1 MSIAVLTQVYD
12 EVRRLS
18 IAGSVVAGGDFRL
31 KKLVPPLEK
40 AGEKAPV
47 FAKVA
52 QGVTKVVDSNERN
65 SAEALLELSSL
76 VNAILYTQGETGQ
89 AGDLKPIVTNN
100 LGGEQTQTTARVLK
114 PLLEAL
120 TTTGSGRVEI
130 IKDAHQRNVFKDL
143 RLVKPALGALDDPY
157 PEIAEFIAKKVLPLY
172 GQAILPELK
181 AKFDQ
186 KGKGG
191 HVRRLTLMHE
201 LDPVGSR
208 EIVKEALENGS
219 KEMKVVAIECLGDS
233 PEDLSFLLEQAKAKA
248 KDVRTAAFK
257 AIAKID
263 TGDAIT
269 LLHGVIKGNDID
281 LAVEPI
287 RKSRNPKILEIVL
300 AEAKA
305 QWDGLFGV
313 KGSKDKD
320 KDKKEAGKRIDR
332 MNSLLECL
340 RERDDKDSEAF
351 LLACFADRER
361 LLDLKGEPL
370 SGADV
375 RQKLIG
381 LVAHGSS
388 KMRKA
393 LVVEHASLNPE
404 ELQDAFYA
412 ARRSLKA
419 AEVYDKFSPYLAAK
433 VDEKKKSRDPAFAKR
448 EAIQESLQYG
458 WRYRHYYMD
467 WDDADDDDGEE
478 EKATKELDPR
488 WLDLAVTQK
497 NMELV
502 FALARPNHPA
512 ANELLLTISEQ
523 QLSKSKD
530 AHETSSTLQTMVR
543 VQHPE
548 ATRLV
553 IAAIKKF
560 SASTNSHWAIYWL
573 ARLVGQLPKSA
584 LPELEA
590 LLPTL
595 PEKVIDQVLDYVTV
609 LKNRS

>member
-52 QGVTKVVDSNERN
+52 QSVTKVVDSNEKN

-76 VNAILYTQGETGQ
+76 VNAILYTQGETGL
-89 AGDLKPIVTNN
+89 AGEVQPIATTN

-130 IKDAHQRNVFKDL
+130 IKDAYERKVFKDL
-143 RLVKPALGALDDPY
+143 RLVKPALGGLDDPY
-157 PEIAEFIAKKVLPLY
+157 PEIADFIAKKVLPLY

-191 HVRRLTLMHE
+191 HVRRLQLMHA
-201 LDPVGSR
+201 LDPAGTR

-233 PEDLSFLLEQAKAKA
+233 SEDLSFLLEQAKAKA
-248 KDVRTAAFK
+248 KDVRGAALK

-263 TGDAIT
+263 SGDSIT
-269 LLHGVIKGNDID
+269 LLHQVLKGNDID

-287 RKSRNPKILEIVL
+287 RKNRSPQLLAIVL
-300 AEAKA
+300 TEAQA
-305 QWDGLFGV
+305 QWDALFNA
-313 KGSKDKD
+313 KASKDKE
-320 KDKKEAGKRIDR
+320 KDKKESGKRVER
-332 MNSLLECL
+332 MIALLECL

-351 LLACFADRER
+351 LLACFADREK
-361 LLDLKGEPL
+361 LLDVKGEPV

-375 RQKLIG
+375 RQKLMA
-381 LVAHGSS
+381 LLAHGSR
-388 KMRKA
+388 KMRQT
-393 LVVEHASLNPE
+393 LVAEHASLGPE
-404 ELQDAFYA
+404 ELKDAFFA
-412 ARRSLKA
+412 ARRTLNA
-419 AEVYDKFSPYLAAK
+419 AEVFDKFSTYLSAK
-433 VDEKKKSRDPAFAKR
+433 VDEKKKGRDPAFAKR
-448 EAIQESLQYG
+448 ESIQESLLYG
-458 WRYRHYYMD
+458 WRYRHYYMN
-467 WDDADDDDGEE
+467 WDDDDEE
-478 EKATKELDPR
+478 AEKANKELDPR
-488 WLDLAVTQK
+488 WLDLAVSQK
-497 NMELV
+497 NLPLV
-502 FALARPNHPA
+502 FALARPHHPA
-512 ANELLLTISEQ
+512 ANELLLTLSEQ

-530 AHETSSTLQTMVR
+530 AHESATTLQTMVR

-560 SASTNSHWAIYWL
+560 STSANSHWGIYWL
-573 ARLVGQLPKSA
+573 ARLVGELPKSA

-595 PEKVIDQVLDYVTV
+595 PEKVIDQLLDYVTV
-609 LKNRS
+609 LKNKAG